1 MDDRTRRALAFL
13 LIAKIGLTLALW
25 CGPLL
30 FFPAAWLRWSGLP
43 VAEPLP
49 FLRLL
54 GMAYAALIVGYALGL
69 RQVRQGVF
77 PAATVW
83 MGLASNGGAFVI
95 LALAA
100 ATGAWSSWPGLAPGL
115 MWASLAATG
124 LISAGLATF
133 AARSLHPGP
142 RVVN

>member
-1 MDDRTRRALAFL
+1 MDDRSRRALALL
-13 LIAKIGLTLALW
+13 LIVKIGLTLALW

-30 FFPAAWLRWSGLP
+30 LFPAGWLRWIGFP
-43 VAEPLP
+43 VPGPLL

-69 RQVRQGVF
+69 RQVRQGVY

-95 LALAA
+95 LAVAA
-100 ATGAWSSWPGLAPGL
+100 ATGAWSDWPHLAPGL

-124 LISAGLATF
+124 LITAGLAAF
-133 AARSLHPGP
+133 ARAIEF
-142 RVVN
+142 